1 MEMTTYQPGTPSWVD
16 LSTPDVS
23 AAAEFYGTLF
33 GWQVQDSMA
42 EAGGYRLADL
52 RGKPVAG
59 IGPQMQPGMPPA
71 WATYIATADADATA
85 KAVNEA
91 GGQTLMAPMEVMDV
105 GTMAVFTDPTGAA
118 FAVWQAGQHIGAGIV
133 DEPGSLSWNELTTR
147 QPEAAIPFYRDV
159 FGWDSVTHD
168 MGGTPYTEWLLDG
181 RGSVGGMMPMD
192 DSFPAEVPAHWAV
205 YFAVADAD
213 ATVAKATE
221 LGGAVV
227 VPPTDIPQ
235 GRFAML
241 VDPQGAAFN
250 VIRLANS

>member
-33 GWQVQDSMA
+33 GWQVQDSVP

-85 KAVNEA
+85 KAVAEA
-91 GGQTLMAPMEVMDV
+91 GGQTFMAPMEVMDV
-105 GTMAVFTDPTGAA
+105 GTMAVFADPTGAA
-118 FAVWQAGQHIGAGIV
+118 FGVWQAGQHIGAGFV
-133 DEPGSLSWNELTTR
+133 NEPGSLSWNELATR

-159 FGWDSVTHD
+159 FGWDSVTHEMD
-168 MGGTPYTEWLLDG
+168 GSSYTEWLLDG
-181 RGSVGGMMPMD
+181 RGSVAGMMPMD
-192 DSFPAEVPAHWAV
+192 ANIPAEVPAHWRV

-213 ATVAKATE
+213 ATVAKVTE
-221 LGGAVV
+221 LGGAVH
-227 VPPTDIPQ
+227 VPPMDIPQ

-241 VDPQGAAFN
+241 ADPQGAAFN
-250 VIRLANS
+250 IIRLAG